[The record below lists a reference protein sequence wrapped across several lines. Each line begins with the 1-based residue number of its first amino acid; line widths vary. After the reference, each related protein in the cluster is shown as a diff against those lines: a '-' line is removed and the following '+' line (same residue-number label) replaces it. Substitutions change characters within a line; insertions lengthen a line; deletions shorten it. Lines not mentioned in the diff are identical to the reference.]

1 MEQLIV
7 LEIRGGVG
15 GEEAA
20 LFGANLFLMYQKF
33 AIARGWTVKVID
45 KSLTSIGG
53 LKSITAEIK
62 GDQVYD
68 NLKNE
73 SGVHRIQRIPET
85 EKSGRVHTSTATVA
99 ILPILKVSELKI
111 NPQDLRIDF
120 YRSGGAGGQNV
131 NKVETAVRITHIP
144 TGVVSACQ
152 TERFQLAN
160 REKAMQVLIS
170 KLQNEMDS
178 SKTKELSQLRASQV
192 GSADRADKIRTYNFP
207 QDRITDHRIKKSWHN
222 IDKIMNGDLEPIIT
236 SFLSPKI

>member
-1 MEQLIV
+1 MDESLI

-20 LFGANLFLMYQKF
+20 LFGADLFSMYQKF
-33 AIARGWTVKVID
+33 AVSQGWTIKSID
-45 KSLTSIGG
+45 KSLTNLGG
-53 LKSITAEIK
+53 LKSVTLEIK
-62 GDQVYD
+62 GNDAYTK
-68 NLKNE
+68 LKSE

-85 EKSGRVHTSTATVA
+85 EKSGRVHTSTVTVA
-99 ILPILKVSELKI
+99 VLPILKVSELKI

-160 REKAMQVLIS
+160 REKAMQILIS
-170 KLQNEMDS
+170 KLQNEMES

-222 IDKIMNGDLEPIIT
+222 IGKIMNGNLEPIVKAFM
-236 SFLSPKI
+236 SS